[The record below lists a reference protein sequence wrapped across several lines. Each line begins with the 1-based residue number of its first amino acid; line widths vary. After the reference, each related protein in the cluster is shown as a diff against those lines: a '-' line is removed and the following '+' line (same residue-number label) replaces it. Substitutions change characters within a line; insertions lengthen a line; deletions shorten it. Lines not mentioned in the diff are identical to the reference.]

1 VVDRLVLDQEIDCS
15 SAFAPTTPNSYLSLV
30 YAAFII
36 STATTVCVPMWT
48 NCGSLQ
54 ETSGPELCP
63 GSAVDVARVLD
74 PTITEKSLRN
84 FCRRYGAAINYDFL
98 NRETQEWL
106 QSSMDLVR
114 NAGESAARPLTS
126 LRKHARVVRR

>member
-1 VVDRLVLDQEIDCS
+1 MVLDQAVDRS
-15 SAFAPTTPNSYLSLV
+15 STFAATTPNFHLSLV
-30 YAAFII
+30 YAVFAI

-63 GSAVDVARVLD
+63 ASAAYVARVLD

-84 FCRRYGAAINYDFL
+84 FCRRYGAVINCDFL

-114 NAGESAARPLTS
+114 NAGESAARP
-126 LRKHARVVRR
+126 